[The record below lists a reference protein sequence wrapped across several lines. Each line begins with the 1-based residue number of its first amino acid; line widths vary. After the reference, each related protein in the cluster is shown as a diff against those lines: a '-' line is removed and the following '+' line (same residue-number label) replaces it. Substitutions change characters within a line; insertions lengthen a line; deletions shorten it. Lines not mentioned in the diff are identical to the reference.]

1 MDLKKSI
8 DNHLKIV
15 EKKFSLGKIKGID
28 IINIT
33 ESKQLNLL
41 IIKSLY
47 DQWILNFE
55 KNKLKYFNYEAADVV
70 KASENMMNI
79 LSNNISIEFNDFKI
93 IFKQAFEKLI
103 FLTTDPKQFIKKDL
117 LEKKSKYFKYYKELF
132 DILINK
138 MKENNEIS
146 LKASEIINYID
157 EVTIDINESLVNETC
172 NLVGCDKKNLFNIT
186 IKKESDYYSFFSL
199 TSKEVDNL
207 ILEASSKETFEE
219 AANIILNNINND
231 YSNKLTSKEIRSLL
245 HKLKKDQSLPA

>member
-1 MDLKKSI
+1 
-8 DNHLKIV
+8 
-15 EKKFSLGKIKGID
+15 
-28 IINIT
+28 
-33 ESKQLNLL
+33 
-41 IIKSLY
+41 
-47 DQWILNFE
+47 
-55 KNKLKYFNYEAADVV
+55 
-70 KASENMMNI
+70 
-79 LSNNISIEFNDFKI
+79 
-93 IFKQAFEKLI
+93 
-103 FLTTDPKQFIKKDL
+103 
-117 LEKKSKYFKYYKELF
+117 
-132 DILINK
+132 

-172 NLVGCDKKNLFNIT
+172 NLVGCDKENLFNIT